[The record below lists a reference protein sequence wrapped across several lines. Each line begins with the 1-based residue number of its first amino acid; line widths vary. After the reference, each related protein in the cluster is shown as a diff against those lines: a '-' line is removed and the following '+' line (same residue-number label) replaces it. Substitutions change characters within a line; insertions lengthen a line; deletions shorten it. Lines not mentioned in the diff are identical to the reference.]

1 MRTSHTTNRRSFDI
15 TQVPLYAS
23 FAALLVGGGIYIL
36 WRPHGLRMFRWF
48 ESLGLQPVI
57 SALRTWGE
65 PLEPTL
71 PQWFVYCLPQ
81 ALWAVALIL
90 CLSWFWRNQS
100 LAWRIAVFVLASL
113 AGIAPE
119 LAQLFEFAPGVY
131 DHNDLLFCV
140 AGTALAGVLVEW
152 AIPIRPTIF

>member
-1 MRTSHTTNRRSFDI
+1 MRRS
-15 TQVPLYAS
+15 QPCSWVEAS
-23 FAALLVGGGIYIL
+23 TSSGVRTGCECFVGLNRLDYNPSSRRYGPGEN
-36 WRPHGLRMFRWF
+36 PSNPPSPSGLFTAF
-48 ESLGLQPVI
+48 
-57 SALRTWGE
+57 
-65 PLEPTL
+65 
-71 PQWFVYCLPQ
+71 PQ